1 MASLSI
7 GLDIGPQT
15 VRAVALAPA
24 TSRERKEGVPFRV
37 LATAAVHRRGD
48 DNDLRPLDQVVEE
61 TLAILG
67 RKGPTQVHL
76 GDSPSLVRF
85 IATMPLPPDRQARV
99 LRLELAS
106 NTESDGDLAADTW
119 VVPQPGDEVIHACVI
134 GQAPVLVA
142 ALAELAQGGLG
153 DVRIHHGPAA
163 AYNATLP
170 SGPVRGDDLALLID
184 LGETSSN
191 VTLLGEDRILACRQV
206 AQGGGAFPANA
217 RHVAG
222 PEDPPSEPEQIFVPL
237 EKTEERVKVRQAD
250 ASFDE
255 MLEAAVEPAA
265 PAQAP
270 AKPTTLDLDDSPFTE
285 LVLDDTPSGPPPVAD
300 AIPLNELVFDDPALD
315 GPIPTSSEAKAP
327 AIPRVS
333 ATQTTLPLT
342 VPAAGAMTMLQA
354 QATLSPE
361 AIRVAE
367 ALYGQF
373 ASSLV
378 WFRTQLK
385 RDKIPLAKVLLT
397 GATATIPGLADY
409 FQRRFGCPV
418 EIFDPFAGATGA
430 IPDDPHAWTA
440 AVGLALAHPRLAP
453 KHALELDLRPE
464 SLVRRDL
471 FRRHLIWP
479 WVAAGLVLASTIL
492 VGWTLIADHQAVD
505 ESRQAWEDYT
515 AKHKKLTADLAVVAK
530 DQEALGED
538 LRAIAGRIWAG
549 RDLLYTV
556 RALKERTAKSPEL
569 WVIRLETVGVG
580 TDQAATPVSGRVG
593 SIASKPVADTAIG
606 RGAVLLTGKIK
617 FTSAATDTGR
627 NKFLTE
633 WKDWITEWRPSPDA
647 PRLFSHSIMDEWD
660 PKHQE
665 KKSKDGSLV
674 DSGEFTFTAR
684 FIFTPTSF
692 DQVTAAQ
699 SPGATP

>member
-48 DNDLRPLDQVVEE
+48 DDTLRPLDQVVEE

-67 RKGPTQVHL
+67 RKGPAQVHL

-106 NTESDGDLAADTW
+106 NTEGDGDLAADTW

-142 ALAELAQGGLG
+142 ALAELTQGGLS

-184 LGETSSN
+184 LGDSTSN
-191 VTLLGEDRILACRQV
+191 VTLFGEDRILACRQV
-206 AQGGGAFPANA
+206 ASGGSGFPTSA
-217 RHVAG
+217 RQSPVA
-222 PEDPPSEPEQIFVPL
+222 DPASVTSEPDQIFVSL

-250 ASFDE
+250 ASFDD
-255 MLEAAVEPAA
+255 MLEAAVDSG
-265 PAQAP
+265 PAQ
-270 AKPTTLDLDDSPFTE
+270 KPTPTLYPSLELADAPFGE
-285 LVLDDTPSGPPPVAD
+285 LVLEDTPAGPPPVAD
-300 AIPLNELVFDDPALD
+300 AIPLTELVFDDPNLD
-315 GPIPTSSEAKAP
+315 SPDAP
-327 AIPRVS
+327 LVP
-333 ATQTTLPLT
+333 P
-342 VPAAGAMTMLQA
+342 PAAKPAVASMIAVGVPSAGAATMLQA
-354 QATLSPE
+354 QAVLSPD
-361 AIRVAE
+361 AIRIAE
-367 ALYGQF
+367 GLYGQF

-378 WFRTQLK
+378 WFRNQLK

-397 GATATIPGLADY
+397 GPTATLPGLAEY

-418 EIFDPFAGATGA
+418 EVFNPFAGATGA
-430 IPDDPHAWTA
+430 LPDEPHAWTA

-453 KHALELDLRPE
+453 KHALVLDLRPE

-471 FRRHLIWP
+471 FRRHLLWP
-479 WVAAGLVLASTIL
+479 WVAAGLVLASTLL
-492 VGWTLIADHQAVD
+492 VGWTLIADHQAL
-505 ESRQAWEDYT
+505 EASRQAWDDYT
-515 AKHKKLTADLAVVAK
+515 AKHKKLTDELAVVAK

-538 LRAIAGRIWAG
+538 LRAIASRIWAG

-556 RALKERTAKSPEL
+556 RALKERTAQSPEL
-569 WVIRLETVGVG
+569 WVTRLETVGIG
-580 TDQAATPVSGRVG
+580 TDQAAVPTSGRVG
-593 SIASKPVADTAIG
+593 ATSGKPVADTAIG

-627 NKFLTE
+627 NKFLTD
-633 WKDWITEWRPSPDA
+633 WKDWITDWRPSTDA
-647 PRLFSHSIMDEWD
+647 PRLFSQSIMDEWD

-665 KKSKDGSLV
+665 KKGKDGNMV

-684 FIFTPTSF
+684 FVFTPTSF

-699 SPGATP
+699 GAGAAP